1 MYMEAHAIR
10 KHIRGSPRK
19 MRTVINLVR
28 GKTVADALSILH
40 YQPHRITR
48 PVELTIQSAVY
59 NLMDRN
65 PDDRFEENDLV
76 VKEIRADEG
85 TRMKRF
91 RPVSRGRAH
100 PILKRSCHLTVVVAT
115 TGEAEAEQPDDDD
128 A

>member
-1 MYMEAHAIR
+1 
-10 KHIRGSPRK
+10 
-19 MRTVINLVR
+19 MRVVINLVR
-28 GKTVADALSILH
+28 GKTVAEALSILH
-40 YQPHRITR
+40 YQPQKVTR

-65 PDDRFEENDLV
+65 PDDRFEESELV

-85 TRMKRF
+85 ARMKRF

-100 PILKRSCHLTVVVAT
+100 PILKRSCHLTVVVAAPGGDET
-115 TGEAEAEQPDDDD
+115 EETDDD

>member
-1 MYMEAHAIR
+1 MEARAIR
-10 KHIRGSPRK
+10 KHIRSSPRK

-28 GKTVADALSILH
+28 GKTVADALGILH

-65 PDDRFEENDLV
+65 PDDRFEESDLV

-85 TRMKRF
+85 ARMKRF

-115 TGEAEAEQPDDDD
+115 TGEAESEQSDDD

>member
-1 MYMEAHAIR
+1 M
-10 KHIRGSPRK
+10 
-19 MRTVINLVR
+19 
-28 GKTVADALSILH
+28 
-40 YQPHRITR
+40 
-48 PVELTIQSAVY
+48 TIQSAVY

-65 PDDRFEENDLV
+65 PDDRFEEGDLV

-85 TRMKRF
+85 VRMKRF

-115 TGEAEAEQPDDDD
+115 TGETEEEQPEED

>member
-1 MYMEAHAIR
+1 MTMEARAIR
-10 KHIRGSPRK
+10 KHIRSSPRK

-40 YQPHRITR
+40 YQPHSVTR

-65 PDDRFEENDLV
+65 PDDRFEESDLV

-115 TGEAEAEQPDDDD
+115 TGEAEAEQPDDD